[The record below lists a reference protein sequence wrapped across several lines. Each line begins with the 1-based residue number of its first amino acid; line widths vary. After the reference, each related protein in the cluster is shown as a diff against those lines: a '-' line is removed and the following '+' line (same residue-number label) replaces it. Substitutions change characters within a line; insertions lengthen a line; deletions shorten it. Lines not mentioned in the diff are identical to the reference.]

1 MGPFDW
7 LIPFWGQHQKLDSEW
22 IDWMIIDLNSKIK
35 YIVFPWRWYSTAF
48 IASIPPHWDKNWGQS
63 GREICHRL
71 LKRFILDLV
80 FLSVLLNKWVCN
92 MGALRY
98 TCYFNHFFY
107 VLLLWVQMLL
117 LVMKFY
123 MNSTIFLDGYFM
135 NKIFIFYLTDFVL
148 LFWRRLWKTA
158 KRKGRWKY
166 GQLKSSV
173 FVVKDSLVEVDKYR
187 YVELWFL

>member
-1 MGPFDW
+1 MYISNDDLYLTFPIGTIW
-7 LIPFWGQHQKLDSEW
+7 LVDSFLRTAPEAWQWMNWLDDYRLEFK
-22 IDWMIIDLNSKIK
+22 MK

-48 IASIPPHWDKNWGQS
+48 IASIPPHWDKNSGQS

-107 VLLLWVQMLL
+107 VLLLWVLMLL

-135 NKIFIFYLTDFVL
+135 NKIFIFYLTDFVF

-173 FVVKDSLVEVDKYR
+173 FVVKD
-187 YVELWFL
+187 

>member
-48 IASIPPHWDKNWGQS
+48 IASIPPHWDKNLGQS

-98 TCYFNHFFY
+98 TCYFNHFFLCIAVVSTNVVTCY
-107 VLLLWVQMLL
+107 EILYE
-117 LVMKFY
+117 FY
-123 MNSTIFLDGYFM
+123 NFFGWL
-135 NKIFIFYLTDFVL
+135 FY
-148 LFWRRLWKTA
+148 
-158 KRKGRWKY
+158 
-166 GQLKSSV
+166 
-173 FVVKDSLVEVDKYR
+173 E
-187 YVELWFL
+187 

>member
-48 IASIPPHWDKNWGQS
+48 IASIPPHWDKNWGQR

-80 FLSVLLNKWVCN
+80 FLSVLLNKWVCY

-98 TCYFNHFFY
+98 TCYFNHFFMY
-107 VLLLWVQMLL
+107 CCCEYKCCYLLWNFIWILQFFWMVILWIKYSYFTWL
-117 LVMKFY
+117 ILCCY
-123 MNSTIFLDGYFM
+123 SGGGYERPQKEKEGE
-135 NKIFIFYLTDFVL
+135 NTSAEKQCVCCE
-148 LFWRRLWKTA
+148 RLN
-158 KRKGRWKY
+158 GRGW
-166 GQLKSSV
+166 
-173 FVVKDSLVEVDKYR
+173 
-187 YVELWFL
+187 